1 MVSFSLPLIVCSYCF
16 SCLIKDSI
24 VSSCSHNFSFPH
36 FSITCHLFSCVS
48 ILRVLAN
55 SYQNVVSIISILH
68 LFCRHKHNLYRVNKK
83 RRHNCNILRK
93 MRAPVVR
100 GKRKTSQ
107 FLRKHCCFLDW
118 SSLGGRHV
126 KLFIFHLD
134 LESIWKI
141 KLDIGA
147 IWVEKEGLSCTLGS
161 ALLVCKTFSSLG
173 PKTPYV
179 LMDIGTLWTP
189 STLVCVASLGWKIAF
204 FLGA

>member
-83 RRHNCNILRK
+83 RPHNCNILRK

-118 SSLGGRHV
+118 SSLGGRHTFV
-126 KLFIFHLD
+126 
-134 LESIWKI
+134 
-141 KLDIGA
+141 
-147 IWVEKEGLSCTLGS
+147 T
-161 ALLVCKTFSSLG
+161 CKTIHFPFGPRKYMKIYFGYWNHLG
-173 PKTPYV
+173 
-179 LMDIGTLWTP
+179 
-189 STLVCVASLGWKIAF
+189 
-204 FLGA
+204 

>member
-83 RRHNCNILRK
+83 RPHNCNILRN

-118 SSLGGRHV
+118 SSLGGRHTFV
-126 KLFIFHLD
+126 
-134 LESIWKI
+134 
-141 KLDIGA
+141 
-147 IWVEKEGLSCTLGS
+147 T
-161 ALLVCKTFSSLG
+161 CKTIHFPFG
-173 PKTPYV
+173 PRKY
-179 LMDIGTLWTP
+179 M
-189 STLVCVASLGWKIAF
+189 KN
-204 FLGA
+204 